1 MARAALAVALALAA
15 GTAAA
20 YDGPVGVTLLAPWIG
35 RGALAR
41 DVRLER
47 LEIVSEIAVDTGW
60 DPVRDARGRAFP
72 DGFVATIATTQM
84 RLELANG
91 GAREVRARLIVPF
104 RASATPGTGF
114 VAPDSFAAVQNGKP
128 LAVPAAPREL
138 HRAGMFAVR
147 GYPLDVVLAAGGTA
161 AVEVTVR
168 HPLAM
173 NPSWYRFELGTP
185 PLPRDTAHR
194 FRVLADARTIV
205 TLALAPGD
213 AALAGW
219 ELGVRLCS
227 GGGKCADHRAQFRE
241 MDRAW
246 FAVRLPAGPVV
257 VAVERETDE
266 AR

>member
-1 MARAALAVALALAA
+1 MARAALAVALALAVEA
-15 GTAAA
+15 AAA

-35 RGALAR
+35 RGALAQ

-47 LEIVSEIAVDTGW
+47 LEVSSEIAVDTRW

-72 DGFVATIATTQM
+72 DGFVATIATTRM
-84 RLELANG
+84 RLDLANG
-91 GAREVRARLIVPF
+91 GAREVRARLVVPF

-114 VAPDSFAAVQNGKP
+114 VAPESFAAVQNGSP

-138 HRAGMFAVR
+138 QRSGMFAVR
-147 GYPLDVVLAAGGTA
+147 GYPLDVLLPAGGTA
-161 AVEVTVR
+161 TVEVTAR
-168 HPLAM
+168 HRLAV
-173 NPSWYRFELGTP
+173 NPAWYQFEVGAP

-194 FRVLADARTIV
+194 FRVAADARTAV
-205 TLALAPGD
+205 GLALAPGD
-213 AALAGW
+213 AALAGR

-246 FAVRLPAGPVV
+246 FAARLPAGPVV
-257 VAVERETDE
+257 VTVERETGA